1 MSNNI
6 VATPPPRSRAASWFI
21 VVPPSREI
29 GPPTDQPGHARHCYH
44 LLSSSL
50 RRAPTHTHTHTHT
63 YTHIPLVAKRGQF
76 LPTSVLFETN
86 AFEVVWNCLKLF
98 EVVWRRLKTFE
109 RAIFDFLETVYDFF
123 SFFFER
129 KTLRWERFVAS
140 SWEEGRYGCKRKW
153 MWISDQV
160 GRRRECFVYIPWKRS
175 GDYWL
180 FCFDSRRIRVTV
192 SIIRRWIK

>member
-6 VATPPPRSRAASWFI
+6 VATPPPPRSRAASWFI

-86 AFEVVWNCLKLF
+86 AFEVVWNCLKSF
-98 EVVWRRLKTFE
+98 EDVWRRLNE
-109 RAIFDFLETVYDFF
+109 RFSISLKRYMIFF
-123 SFFFER
+123 FFFEG

-153 MWISDQV
+153 CEYQIRLGGEESV
-160 GRRRECFVYIPWKRS
+160 LFIFLGKEVEIINRFV
-175 GDYWL
+175 L
-180 FCFDSRRIRVTV
+180 IRGEYA
-192 SIIRRWIK
+192 SLSQL